1 MTDQKITV
9 TQALSAV
16 MAEMPGIGKDR
27 KADPKQGGY
36 AYRGIEDITTVLQP
50 LFARHGIITVP
61 HAELVEIKDI
71 TVNEKPWTDTIL
83 SVSYTIYG
91 PAGDCISAGPIIAIG
106 RDNSDKGSNKGL
118 TQAYKYLLLQLLC
131 ISDGD
136 DEGDAASVAADAPRR
151 RALASPV
158 ASTKELEALK
168 ARIEIVKSD
177 EHGDELLTWWKDSTL
192 MPLNSLS
199 SDQVTEVHHY
209 LDMQGWAMDA
219 SDWGRTAPSAPK
231 EATPVDFDQWRARF
245 FARLDKLGLDK
256 ESRGEMV
263 SVVSDGK
270 FNSTKDLTPYM
281 RGLIDK
287 ELDKLDAAMPSS
299 FSRFAKTKETAQ

>member
-1 MTDQKITV
+1 MTEQKITV

-16 MAEMPGIGKDR
+16 MAEMPGIGKDQ
-27 KADPKQGGY
+27 KAAGAQGGY
-36 AYRGIEDITTVLQP
+36 SYRGIEDITRTLQP
-50 LFARHGIITVP
+50 IFARHGIVMVP
-61 HAELVEIKDI
+61 HVELVEIKDI
-71 TVNEKPWTDTIL
+71 IVAAKPWTDTIL
-83 SVSYTIYG
+83 SVRYDIYG
-91 PAGDCISAGPIIAIG
+91 PAGDMITAGPTIGIG
-106 RDNSDKGSNKGL
+106 RDNSDKGANKAT
-118 TQAYKYLLLQLLC
+118 TQALKYCLLQLLC
-131 ISDGD
+131 ISDGE
-136 DEGDAASVAADAPRR
+136 DEGDAASVAADEPRR
-151 RALASPV
+151 RAPLPV
-158 ASTKELEALK
+158 ASTKELEQLK

-209 LDMQGWAMDA
+209 LDTQGWAMDA
-219 SDWGRTAPSAPK
+219 SEWGRPSPSAPTG

-256 ESRGEMV
+256 ERRGEMV
-263 SVVSDGK
+263 LVVSDGK

-281 RGLIDK
+281 RGLIDR
-287 ELDKLDAAMPSS
+287 ELDKLDAAMPSA